1 MENYENYNIDNDND
15 NDNDSLSS
23 IKLGSEEKSKNILL
37 RFLINPTKKNSE
49 NKKLNSNCC
58 NFFYCLFFKK

>member
-15 NDNDSLSS
+15 NDSLSS
-23 IKLGSEEKSKNILL
+23 IKLESDEKSKNILL
-37 RFLINPTKKNSE
+37 KFLINPTKKNSE